1 MCCILQYFIKILHI
15 FHSQML
21 LLLCYIYFLLQ
32 IKKIVHVC
40 GFPASNTVID
50 YFSKS
55 PTNTRVQNWKL
66 HIYVNN
72 ILHSLS
78 RSLICRCWSEASW
91 ISCSNA
97 NQYIFLAMFA
107 VGMSRIIVFVFKIQL
122 LKYKIMKACD
132 GNNALIL
139 SFLVYSFACHK
150 SRPIS
155 YIFHAKVIQNMN
167 QKLITI

>member
-1 MCCILQYFIKILHI
+1 M
-15 FHSQML
+15 
-21 LLLCYIYFLLQ
+21 YI
-32 IKKIVHVC
+32 
-40 GFPASNTVID
+40 
-50 YFSKS
+50 
-55 PTNTRVQNWKL
+55 
-66 HIYVNN
+66 
-72 ILHSLS
+72 S
-78 RSLICRCWSEASW
+78 RRSSSEASW

-107 VGMSRIIVFVFKIQL
+107 VGMSRIIGFVFKIQL

-167 QKLITI
+167 QKLKTI

>member
-21 LLLCYIYFLLQ
+21 LLCYIYFLLQ
-32 IKKIVHVC
+32 IKKIVHGC

-66 HIYVNN
+66 HIYVNY
-72 ILHSLS
+72 IF
-78 RSLICRCWSEASW
+78 WSEASW
-91 ISCSNA
+91 ISFSYSYHIHHN
-97 NQYIFLAMFA
+97 IFLSMFA

-167 QKLITI
+167 QKLKTI